1 MTKRWIVSVAAV
13 VALLALTAGVAYAAA
28 GLPFGLPTVRLV
40 DDDKGD
46 WFG

>member
-28 GLPFGLPTVRLV
+28 GLPLGRHTVRLA

-46 WFG
+46 GFG